1 MVVVYLSNRY
11 IRVVDGDVSGGNI
24 HAKSLYYSMDNRGCI
39 LNGTI
44 TDEEGFRDI
53 IRNLW
58 ETNNIP
64 KKNVYL
70 VIDSNQFTTKVV
82 DAPAMKPK
90 QMMEYISREFTDVER
105 ISNPVYGYFP
115 LSEGDKKKSKLK
127 QFFAAV
133 APRELVRGY
142 MESFAGLDITISGVE
157 SAVGVTMRLAK
168 RLPQL
173 KGSTCIIQF
182 ADDMSLINLL
192 LVDGE
197 YKYSSR
203 NRMFSESGTPE
214 FAAETAR
221 TVSTL
226 LQFAKAQDL
235 AQKIPQVYIAGLSED
250 ELQIYK
256 DSIGQ
261 IDAEMEADALQ
272 LEPVVKPGK
281 ADGGRQELTHFALT
295 VGGLIKTDPK
305 TSILSR
311 VVKDPEKEAGRKKRR
326 KMMIPLFALAA
337 VMFLLVGIMG
347 GRAMYYNVQL
357 KELEEYNQRTD
368 IVASCD
374 EYDLLNEELQAAS
387 SLGNSMVSL
396 KSSVLAYPRVD
407 SETERV
413 VASCAS
419 GLVTAEISSYDA
431 KSGLLSFDAKAGN
444 VDQIN
449 RFIELLN
456 KQEIFAT
463 VDYTGYSQGS
473 DDQWSVKVNCIM
485 AARQEESDDT
495 EADREG

>member
-11 IRVVDGDVSGGNI
+11 IRVVDGEVSGGSI
-24 HAKSLYYSMDNRGCI
+24 HAKSLYYTVDTRGCI

-44 TDEEGFRDI
+44 TDEDGFREM

-58 ETNNIP
+58 ETNHIP
-64 KKNVYL
+64 RKNVYL
-70 VIDSNQFTTKVV
+70 VIDSSQFTTKVV
-82 DAPAMKPK
+82 DVPALKPK

-115 LSEGDKKKSKLK
+115 LSRGERKKEKLK
-127 QFFAAV
+127 RVFASV

-142 MESFAGLDITISGVE
+142 VECFAGLDIAISGVE
-157 SAVGVTMRLAK
+157 SAVGVTMRLAEK
-168 RLPQL
+168 LSQL
-173 KGSTCIIQF
+173 SDATCIVQF

-192 LVDGE
+192 LVNGE

-235 AQKIPQVYIAGLSED
+235 AQKIPQVYISGLSED
-250 ELQIYK
+250 ELQIYQ
-256 DSIGQ
+256 DSIYQ

-272 LEPVVKPGK
+272 LEPVVKLGK
-281 ADGGRQELTHFALT
+281 AAGGSQELTHFALT
-295 VGGLIKTDPK
+295 VGGLLKTDPR
-305 TSILSR
+305 TSIMSR
-311 VVKDPEKEAGRKKRR
+311 VVKDPEKEAGKRKRR
-326 KMMIPLFALAA
+326 KMLVPVFVLAA
-337 VMFLLVGIMG
+337 VMFLLAGILG

-357 KELEEYNQRTD
+357 KELEAYNQRTD
-368 IVASCD
+368 VVAACE
-374 EYDLLNEELQAAS
+374 EYDRLNEELQAAS

-407 SETERV
+407 SATEEV

-431 KSGLLSFDAKAGN
+431 ENGLLSFDAKAGN

-449 RFIELLN
+449 RFIGLLN
-456 KQEIFAT
+456 KQEIFAA
-463 VDYTGYSQGS
+463 VDYTGYSQGT